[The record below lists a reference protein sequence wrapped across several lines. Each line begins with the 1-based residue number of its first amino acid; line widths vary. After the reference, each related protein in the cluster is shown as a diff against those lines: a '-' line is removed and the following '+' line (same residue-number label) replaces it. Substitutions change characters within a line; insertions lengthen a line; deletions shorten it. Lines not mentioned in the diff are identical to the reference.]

1 MAAVSENDS
10 SLANKCLALCQ
21 ALNSQGKAFKFSLT
35 IGNTFSFSLD
45 SGGRT
50 VPLPIPKTGR
60 KRTSPS
66 TKKRNARRRKQFLAK
81 KNTPASEENQADL
94 ETNQQALVEKQSFKC
109 DQCDTVFKTSNGLKI
124 HIGKSHKAL
133 NSPEK
138 LRETSSESMLTVS
151 PSREDRRAE
160 PCPNCGAEMSP
171 THLCQDDDPAVEPE
185 VVDEDKKEDSGKLCH
200 YPCDCELA
208 ICCNC
213 DNLLYCN
220 CHHEQECSCY
230 DDYPDFC
237 TCSSPKPYS

>member
-50 VPLPIPKTGR
+50 MPNREK
-60 KRTSPS
+60 KRASPS
-66 TKKRNARRRKQFLAK
+66 TMERNARRRKQFLAK
-81 KNTPASEENQADL
+81 KTTSASEENQADL
-94 ETNQQALVEKQSFKC
+94 EANQQALVEKRAFKC
-109 DQCDTVFKTSNGLKI
+109 DQCETLFKTNNGLKI
-124 HIGKSHKAL
+124 HIGKSHKAP

-160 PCPNCGAEMSP
+160 PCPNCGADMSP
-171 THLCQDDDPAVEPE
+171 THLCQEDDQAVEPE
-185 VVDEDKKEDSGKLCH
+185 VVDKDKKEDNNCT
-200 YPCDCELA
+200 CDCPASNHSYKKEVELW
-208 ICCNC
+208 CNSGC
-213 DNLLYCN
+213 PWCIRKKINL
-220 CHHEQECSCY
+220 SIS
-230 DDYPDFC
+230 DR
-237 TCSSPKPYS
+237 

>member
-21 ALNSQGKAFKFSLT
+21 ALNNQGKAFKFSLT
-35 IGNTFSFSLD
+35 IGMSFSFSLD

-50 VPLPIPKTGR
+50 VQLPIPKTGR

-66 TKKRNARRRKQFLAK
+66 TKKRNASRRKQFLAK

-94 ETNQQALVEKQSFKC
+94 ETNQQALVEKQTFKC

-124 HIGKSHKAL
+124 HIGKSHKAPK
-133 NSPEK
+133 SPEK
-138 LRETSSESMLTVS
+138 LRETSSEPLPALS

-160 PCPNCGAEMSP
+160 PCPNCGGDMSP
-171 THLCQDDDPAVEPE
+171 THLCQDDDPVVEQE
-185 VVDEDKKEDSGKLCH
+185 VVDKDKKDDSGKAICT
-200 YPCDCELA
+200 CDCELP

-213 DNLLYCN
+213 QHEQGCFCCDENPNSGVCN
-220 CHHEQECSCY
+220 CEGFVVHH
-230 DDYPDFC
+230 
-237 TCSSPKPYS
+237 